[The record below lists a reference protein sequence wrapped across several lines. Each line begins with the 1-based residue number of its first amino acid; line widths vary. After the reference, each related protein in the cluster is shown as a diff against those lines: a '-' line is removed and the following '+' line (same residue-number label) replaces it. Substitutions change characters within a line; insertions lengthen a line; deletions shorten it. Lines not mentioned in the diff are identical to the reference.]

1 MNKNRRLP
9 DNVFALRRHLPLIV
23 FCAGC
28 AGMMAFPQPAV
39 ADFSVQRNDIGY
51 GANAAGAVSDKLYYT
66 IGGGTVLSQPPS
78 RSNLQR
84 MGMSL
89 GWNSDLMC
97 GNFDIKTTVGN
108 QLNGVTSGFKN
119 LMGDVI
125 QGATGAVASLPAM
138 AIQRANPGL
147 YEMLTNG
154 VLQAN
159 VAFDKAQLNCQNMA
173 KRMMDF
179 SDTSK
184 WTQAAMLE
192 EAKTLVN
199 NGGGDAVRTDQQ
211 IQKTTGKEGV
221 LWMGGQKR
229 GGKGQKAIA
238 PTRDFAQAGFNIL
251 NGLPA
256 SSTASVPSSQ
266 CTGAACQRFANSEE
280 AAKTVTQILG
290 SKSVRT
296 CTNPTDCQ
304 SGGVENQPGSSQP
317 GTGLAPVLDKTTRD
331 NLTQLNKLVNSQGAV
346 NASDLAKLKTGSL
359 AVSREVI
366 SSLRRDP
373 DKSALT
379 QRLASEL
386 AMADT
391 MELALTMR
399 RMLITGQG
407 EPNAG
412 NFPPAQEMVSQ
423 TIDQLDRE
431 INMLK
436 TEMEVRKSIANNAM
450 LTVIERDQ
458 QRTQVNPATQTPD
471 NADVRVQGLE
481 KTTGT
486 GGHS

>member
-1 MNKNRRLP
+1 MTVSLSLISL
-9 DNVFALRRHLPLIV
+9 FFLPLI
-23 FCAGC
+23 AH
-28 AGMMAFPQPAV
+28 
-39 ADFSVQRNDIGY
+39 ADFSVQGNDIGY
-51 GANAAGAVSDKLYYT
+51 GANASGAVSDKLYYT

-108 QLNGVTSGFKN
+108 QLNGVTNGFKN

-184 WTQAAMLE
+184 WTQAAVLE
-192 EAKTLVN
+192 EAKEIVN
-199 NGGGDAVRTDQQ
+199 RSDGDAVKTDQKLQ
-211 IQKTTGKEGV
+211 QTTGKEGV
-221 LWMGGQKR
+221 PWIGGEKR
-229 GGKGQKAIA
+229 GGVGQKAIV
-238 PTRDFAQAGFNIL
+238 PTRDFAQAGFNL
-251 NGLPA
+251 MNGLPA
-256 SSTASVPSSQ
+256 TSKASVPGNQ
-266 CTGAACQRFANSEE
+266 CTGAACQRFGNSEE
-280 AAKTVTQILG
+280 AASVVTRILG

-296 CTNPTDCQ
+296 CTNPADCQ
-304 SGGVENQPGSSQP
+304 SGGAEDQPGSSQP
-317 GTGLAPVLDKTTRD
+317 GTGFAPVLDKTTKE
-331 NLTQLNKLVNSQGAV
+331 NLEALTKLVNGHGAV
-346 NASDLAKLKTGSL
+346 SAADLAKLKTGSL
-359 AVSREVI
+359 NVSRGVI
-366 SSLRRDP
+366 ESLRRDP

-379 QRLASEL
+379 QRLAGEL

-391 MELALTMR
+391 MELGLTMR

-412 NFPPAQEMVSQ
+412 NFPAAQEIGNQ

-431 INMLK
+431 ITMLK
-436 TEMEVRKSIANNAM
+436 AEMEVRKSIANNAM
-450 LTVIERDQ
+450 LMVIERDQ
-458 QRTQVNPATQTPD
+458 QRTQANPAVQTPD
-471 NADVRVQGLE
+471 SADVRVQGLE
-481 KTTGT
+481 KAGT
-486 GGHS
+486 GGKP

>member
-1 MNKNRRLP
+1 MTRQTIFPARSTWRS
-9 DNVFALRRHLPLIV
+9 ALLALSISMALFPACGHAA
-23 FCAGC
+23 FSAG
-28 AGMMAFPQPAV
+28 A
-39 ADFSVQRNDIGY
+39 NDIGY
-51 GANAAGAVSDKLYYT
+51 GANMSGAVSDKLYYNL
-66 IGGGTVLSQPPS
+66 GGGTVLSQPPS
-78 RSNLQR
+78 RSNMQR
-84 MGMSL
+84 LGMNL

-97 GNFDIKTTVGN
+97 GNFDIRTTVGN
-108 QLNGVTSGFKN
+108 QLNGVTNGFKN
-119 LMGDVI
+119 LMSEVV

-159 VAFDKAQLNCQNMA
+159 VAFDKAQLNCQNMS
-173 KRMMDF
+173 KRMMEF
-179 SDTSK
+179 SDTNK

-192 EAKTLVN
+192 EAKKIIN
-199 NGGGDAVRTDQQ
+199 SGDGDAVKTDQQ
-211 IQKTTGKEGV
+211 IQQTTGKEGV
-221 LWMGGQKR
+221 PWMGGEQR
-229 GGKGQKAIA
+229 GGAGQKAIV
-238 PTRDFAQAGFNIL
+238 PTQDFAQAGFNIM

-256 SSTASVPSSQ
+256 TSTSSVPPSQ

-290 SKSVRT
+290 SKTVRT
-296 CTNPTDCQ
+296 CTNPADCQ
-304 SGGVENQPGSSQP
+304 SGGAEDQPGSSQP
-317 GTGLAPVLDKTTRD
+317 GTGLAPVLDKTTRE
-331 NLTQLNKLVNSQGAV
+331 NLEQLGKLVNSTGPVSA
-346 NASDLAKLKTGSL
+346 ADLAKLKTGSL
-359 AVSREVI
+359 NVSRGVI
-366 SSLRRDP
+366 ESLRRDP

-379 QRLASEL
+379 QRLAGEL

-391 MELALTMR
+391 MELGLTMR

-412 NFPPAQEMVSQ
+412 NSPAAQDIGNQ

-431 INMLK
+431 INMLQ

-458 QRTQVNPATQTPD
+458 QRTQTNPVTQTPD

-481 KTTGT
+481 KATGAE
-486 GGHS
+486 GK